1 MPKKPSRFINLGD
14 WWNMKVNLKD
24 ITKYELIGL
33 KAEIAD
39 AKNKANIGIKGKII
53 DETRNTIMIE
63 TKKGVKRLIKENI
76 TIDVFFRGKQIR
88 IKGGLL
94 VGRPEDRIKK

>member
-1 MPKKPSRFINLGD
+1 
-14 WWNMKVNLKD
+14 MKIDLRD

-33 KAEIAD
+33 KAEVSD
-39 AKNKANIGIKGKII
+39 AKNKANVGITGKIV

-63 TKKGVKRLIKENI
+63 TKKGIKRLIKENI
-76 TIDVFFRGKQIR
+76 TIDVFFQNKKIR
-88 IKGGLL
+88 IKGTLL